1 MQKTVLL
8 HLLLLVCLAPA
19 AYAHTVTFE
28 VNSYGSPVV
37 GAQITVDS
45 TELTTTSDGIASIE
59 LPDGAYNY
67 VVQIEGFAALEG
79 TFILAGED
87 ITIYISAPSFNVTF
101 QVTHDG
107 QPVDSATIYFDEIY
121 LALTTD
127 STGMALSG
135 GFYPG
140 EYHYH
145 VVKDPYQ
152 TYDGSFTLD
161 SITMVHHDT
170 TFYINMVGIADQEKA
185 PIQIYPN
192 PANRQVTVTSEGYFN
207 LTLFNS
213 IGQKLLNLRAYSRI
227 NMPLEGF
234 EKGVYFLQIKRQK
247 KIHTRKLVI
256 E

>member
-1 MQKTVLL
+1 MKKTGLL
-8 HLLLLVCLAPA
+8 YLLLLICLAPA

-28 VNSYGSPVV
+28 VSSYGSPVV
-37 GAQITVDS
+37 GAQITVNS
-45 TELTTTSDGIASIE
+45 TELNTNSDGIASID
-59 LPDGAYNY
+59 LPDGTYNY
-67 VVQIEGFAALEG
+67 TVQVEGFAALED

-87 ITIYISAPSFNVTF
+87 ITIYISAPSFNVAF
-101 QVTHDG
+101 QVSHDG
-107 QPVDSATIYFDEIY
+107 QPVDSASIYFDEIY

-127 STGMALSG
+127 STGMAASG

-140 EYHYH
+140 EYHFH

-170 TFYINMVGIADQEKA
+170 TFYINMVGIVGQEKA

-192 PANRQVTVTSEGYFN
+192 PANRQITVTSEGIFN
-207 LTLFNS
+207 LALFNS
-213 IGQKLLNLRAYSRI
+213 IGQKLLKLKAYSRI
-227 NMPLEGF
+227 NVPIEGF

-247 KIHTRKLVI
+247 KIHTRKLII